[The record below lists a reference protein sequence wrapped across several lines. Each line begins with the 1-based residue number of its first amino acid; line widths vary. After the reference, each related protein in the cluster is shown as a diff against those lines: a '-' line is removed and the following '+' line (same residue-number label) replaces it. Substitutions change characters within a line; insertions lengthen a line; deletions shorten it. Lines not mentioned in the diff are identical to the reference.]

1 MSFILQDVRDQPV
14 LNLEE
19 LVEAYNRE
27 AGPVLRQVREE
38 ANKAHGNLQTVSAA
52 GDVDA
57 LESDREIIVADSLV
71 VTVSLPPV
79 ADVFQQR
86 YLVKKAG
93 SSGDVV
99 TVAAQAGETIDGADT
114 VALSTTF
121 GWLEV
126 LSDGQQWW
134 KVAEG

>member
-14 LNLEE
+14 LDLEE

-27 AGPVLRQVREE
+27 ASPVLRQIREE
-38 ANKAHGNLQTVSAA
+38 ANKAHGNL
-52 GDVDA
+52 
-57 LESDREIIVADSLV
+57 
-71 VTVSLPPV
+71 VTVVNAGTFPALASVREVIVNDGIVLTVELPPA

-99 TVAAQAGETIDGADT
+99 TVAAQAGETIDGAAT

-126 LSDGQQWW
+126 LSDGLQWF